1 MLNVGSSEKE
11 SEDEVECRMLV
22 QDLDPAELFP
32 LSDCKLKKTKTK
44 QTACAFPLFLSFFL
58 SFFFCDF
65 KPQEIQRSKGEEK
78 KARQQSAVSATDTH
92 K

>member
-32 LSDCKLKKTKTK
+32 IGS
-44 QTACAFPLFLSFFL
+44 
-58 SFFFCDF
+58 
-65 KPQEIQRSKGEEK
+65 
-78 KARQQSAVSATDTH
+78 
-92 K
+92 